1 MKTRTFIHVSVVSGI
16 ILVILLLALYF
27 VSIFFPNNSSSE
39 AKYWR
44 KKAEKLEKENVELK
58 QEMKQKETETES
70 SRDNSKKIILELER
84 KLSTFEKKVEELSNK
99 LLKEEEV
106 LSTKE
111 RNFYE
116 MAKIALPLLF
126 PNMEFDYEIRDPSV
140 KFYTDPSCEEKFLI
154 KKELTWIGYVD
165 RDFSQYDKTT
175 NSTYTYYISAIVDAD
190 YEDGYSLVYSKR
202 QPILYSIK

>member
-1 MKTRTFIHVSVVSGI
+1 MKTRTFLYVLI
-16 ILVILLLALYF
+16 ILGLISVILILASPF
-27 VSIFFPNNSSSE
+27 VSIFLPNNSSSE
-39 AKYWR
+39 AKHWR
-44 KKAEKLEKENVELK
+44 KEAEKLEKENAELK
-58 QEMKQKETETES
+58 QDMKQKDMETEVALREAST
-70 SRDNSKKIILELER
+70 NLAKK
-84 KLSTFEKKVEELSNK
+84 EKELSNK
-99 LLKEEEV
+99 PLKEEEV
-106 LSTKE
+106 FSTKE